1 MKTAQQI
8 WGAPVA
14 LGVIT
19 IVGLL
24 SALLGDGVWDLVSVI
39 ALAVPIGVIA
49 WYWSRP
55 AQSPH

>member
-1 MKTAQQI
+1 MKTATQI
-8 WGAPVA
+8 WGAPV
-14 LGVIT
+14 LMGVIT

-24 SALLGDGVWDLVSVI
+24 SALLGDGVWDMVSVV
-39 ALAVPIGVIA
+39 ALAIPVGVIG

>member
-8 WGAPVA
+8 WLAPIV
-14 LGVIT
+14 LGLIT
-19 IVGLL
+19 IVGLM
-24 SALLGDGVWDLVSVI
+24 SALLGDGVWDWLSVV
-39 ALAVPIGVIA
+39 ALAIPVLVIV